1 MFSVNVGFKDGN
13 YEMCQIACK
22 IKVVVLYS
30 AVFSLVPLHT
40 STPLQFRAHNIIKKK
55 WWCMIRGW

>member
-1 MFSVNVGFKDGN
+1 MFSVNVGFKDEN
-13 YEMCQIACK
+13 HEMCQIACK

-55 WWCMIRGW
+55 L